1 MVWNWEVLK
10 AGEDVWSSRGLG
22 GGLVLCQGRAGVASQ
37 SVSRLRALEREG
49 QLVESLGTWTLPG
62 LQACSVFPVQGL
74 SLK

>member
-1 MVWNWEVLK
+1 MDLEGVSCFVKVEQVLH
-10 AGEDVWSSRGLG
+10 L
-22 GGLVLCQGRAGVASQ
+22 RAFPQ
-37 SVSRLRALEREG
+37 LRALEREG